1 MNISYDRESDI
12 MMLELSKNKID
23 HAEQSGQIIIH
34 FSKQDKPVL
43 LEILDAS
50 EFMANTLKSSL
61 RTKKETLHAI
71 NT

>member
-1 MNISYDRESDI
+1 MNISYDRENDI
-12 MMLELSKNKID
+12 MMIELSKSKIS

-50 EFMANTLKSSL
+50 EFIANTLKSSL
-61 RTKKETLHAI
+61 RSKKESLHTI
-71 NT
+71 GV